1 MKKFYV
7 LLVAA
12 VCLFLAACGVVSE
25 GLLFTPSV
33 NDRTNAVVDIE
44 NIERSTTEVTS
55 ATDVTVPRYFEVVAA
70 STTASSTE
78 TQKPIEKEPTP
89 VPVEYYMVKFV
100 DYDGYSM
107 ISVQNVAEG
116 SSAVEPPMPEQRG
129 DLIFRGWDKDFS
141 NVKQSMIVKAIYQK
155 EWLTVHFYDANG
167 TLLKTEQVSYGE
179 DATPP
184 NVTAPDGYIFDGWSR
199 SYEDVTRDLSVYAS
213 YTASPKSKAITLIDA
228 YKVLTVTENTL
239 GLPITSYYRTVHSG
253 VCTIN
258 GEDYAGNIIYGNFS
272 DTLELSGYG
281 FTVLEGSLGLKTQ
294 QSNVNNTKYELQLYI
309 YVDDELKVN
318 KKITKTGTI
327 KDFSVDLTGAKTV
340 TIRLEPY
347 VDGDL
352 YYIEPEFFGGIID
365 AIIY

>member
-12 VCLFLAACGVVSE
+12 VCLFLAACSAVSE
-25 GLLFTPSV
+25 GLLFTPTV

-55 ATDVTVPRYFEVVAA
+55 VTDVTVPRYFEVVAA

-116 SSAVEPPMPEQRG
+116 SAAVEPPMPERRG

-141 NVKQSMIVKAIYQK
+141 NIKQGTIVKAIYQR
-155 EWLTVHFYDANG
+155 EWLTVRFYDAGG
-167 TLLKTEQVSYGE
+167 TLLKTEQVSYG
-179 DATPP
+179 DSATPP
-184 NVTAPDGYIFDGWSR
+184 EVTPPDGYIFNGWSR
-199 SYEDVTRDLSVYAS
+199 SYENVTNDVNIYAS
-213 YTASPKSKAITLIDA
+213 YVASPKSQAITLIDA
-228 YKVLTVTENTL
+228 YKLLTVTENTL
-239 GLPITSYYRTVHSG
+239 GLPITSYYRTIHNG

-281 FTVLEGSLGLKTQ
+281 FTTLEGSIGLKTQ
-294 QSNVNNTKYELQLYI
+294 QSNVNYTKYELQLYI
-309 YVDDELKVN
+309 YLDGELVLN
-318 KKITKTGTI
+318 KKITKTGTM
-327 KDFSVDLTGAKTV
+327 KEFSVDLTNAKTI

-352 YYIEPEFFGGIID
+352 YYINPEFFGGIID